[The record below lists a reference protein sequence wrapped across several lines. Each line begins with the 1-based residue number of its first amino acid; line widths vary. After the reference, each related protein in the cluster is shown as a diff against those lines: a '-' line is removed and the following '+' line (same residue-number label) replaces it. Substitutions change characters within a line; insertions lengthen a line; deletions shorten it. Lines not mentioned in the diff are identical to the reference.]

1 MAYEALV
8 PSCFATSDSDSA
20 LDFEGFPIPAPGPVP
35 ETPSGAQSGLGG
47 ASIVRESFRARGF
60 SPGVANFLLGAWRP
74 GTRQQYWPHL
84 RRWVNF
90 CSGRGVSAFC
100 PPVNCLLEFLLW
112 EYESGRSDG
121 SKRAF
126 RSMGVIR
133 SAISS
138 IASIDNLPAGKNPF
152 VSRFMSAVFNDN
164 PAFPR
169 YHSTWDP
176 DVVLKFLRSLGPSK
190 DLPLLSL
197 SRKLVMLM
205 RLLSGER
212 GQALL
217 ALDINL
223 MVLVPGKV
231 SFRILDLMKTSR
243 PGWHKNVISFSAFPH
258 DSSLCVVDTLSC
270 YLRLTSPLR
279 GAVSK
284 LFITSRKPFR
294 PITMGTLASWTRH
307 VLSAS
312 GVNVAEFAAGST
324 RQASASRARS
334 SMSSEAVMR
343 AVGWTQESTFGR
355 FYHKPVLSDGYSQA
369 ILSNFC

>member
-1 MAYEALV
+1 
-8 PSCFATSDSDSA
+8 
-20 LDFEGFPIPAPGPVP
+20 
-35 ETPSGAQSGLGG
+35 
-47 ASIVRESFRARGF
+47 
-60 SPGVANFLLGAWRP
+60 
-74 GTRQQYWPHL
+74 
-84 RRWVNF
+84 
-90 CSGRGVSAFC
+90 
-100 PPVNCLLEFLLW
+100 
-112 EYESGRSDG
+112 
-121 SKRAF
+121 
-126 RSMGVIR
+126 MGVIR

-223 MVLVPGKV
+223 MVLVPDKV

-243 PGWHKNVISFSAFPH
+243 PGWHKNVLSFSAFPH